1 MKILCVIVLY
11 KCKLENSKSY
21 RSLLQDKDITIFAYD
36 NSPTPQD
43 VNIKNVIY
51 VHDSRNSG
59 LGVAYNKAAQYAKCE
74 HIEWLLLLDQ
84 DTFFP
89 YNALLKYIKAI
100 EENPSILLFA
110 PKHKIS
116 NGKFLSPTPY
126 YHKTSKL
133 QDNVPT
139 GIVKLLPYAPINS
152 GMLINVDLFWK
163 AGGYDEAVWLDFS
176 DIRFIEKVR
185 TLIDAFYVIDTVCIQ
200 DFSVDETDVTKLK
213 NRFRIFCQCA
223 KACKRERFWDNVD
236 YLYVTAKRCLSL
248 VVKNKN
254 LSFISIYLKTYF

>member
-11 KCKLENSKSY
+11 KCKLEDSKSY
-21 RSLLQDKDITIFAYD
+21 LSLLQNKNETIFVYD
-36 NSPTPQD
+36 NSPLSQKVHTD
-43 VNIKNVIY
+43 NIVYI
-51 VHDSRNSG
+51 HDSQNRG
-59 LGVAYNKAAQYAKCE
+59 LGKAYNMAAKYAKDN
-74 HIEWLLLLDQ
+74 HFKWMLILDQ
-84 DTFFP
+84 DTSFTDD
-89 YNALLKYIKAI
+89 ALPKYVKAI
-100 EENPSILLFA
+100 EENPSILLFV

-126 YHKTSKL
+126 HHKTSKL

-152 GMLINVDLFWK
+152 GMLINIDLFWK

-185 TLIDAFYVIDTVCIQ
+185 KLIDVFYVVDTVCIQ
-200 DFSVDETDVTKLK
+200 DFSVDETDMARLK

-223 KACKRERFWDNVD
+223 KACKRERFGDYVD

-254 LSFISIYLKTYF
+254 LSFISIYFKTYF